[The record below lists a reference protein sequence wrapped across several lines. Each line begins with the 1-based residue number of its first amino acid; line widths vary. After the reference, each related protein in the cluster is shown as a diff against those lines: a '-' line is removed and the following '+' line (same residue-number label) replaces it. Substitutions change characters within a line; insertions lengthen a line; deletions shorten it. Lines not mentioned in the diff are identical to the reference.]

1 MTNQQLQS
9 KKYIIDYLSDEER
22 NDTIINSA
30 IKKLKQ
36 LDNVEY
42 YSCNNPNEIGI
53 ALDNIKNGNA
63 IIHFLAHGS
72 QYGIGKITDGYF
84 LEIIHW
90 ELLLKSFKT
99 IQEKCAYLSIN
110 FLAVCNSHYITSFDS
125 KPYDV
130 IWTIS
135 EVTNSIESSRL
146 IYSEMDFRII
156 VSNFQNPEMFHET
169 IGA

>member
-22 NDTIINSA
+22 NDTIINYA

-72 QYGIGKITDGYF
+72 QYGIGKITDRYF

-90 ELLLKSFKT
+90 ELLLKSFEN
-99 IQEKCAYLSIN
+99 IHEKCNSLSIN
-110 FLAVCNSHYITSFDS
+110 FLAVCNSHYITDFDS
-125 KPYDV
+125 KPYNV

-146 IYSEMDFRII
+146 IYSKTDFSNI
-156 VSNFQNPEMFHET
+156 VSNFESAEMFHET
-169 IGA
+169 LGA